1 MSMLNIVIDGKTVSV
16 SSNSTV
22 LDACKEN
29 DINIPTLCY
38 LKDINEIGACR
49 LCVVEVE
56 NRPGLHASC
65 VLPVTEGM
73 SVITNSKSIRE
84 NRKVNL
90 ELILSNHDKKCLT
103 CVRSTDCELQDLSK
117 RFNVD
122 ETRFEGVQTKSILDD
137 FSPSIVRDTAK
148 CIVCR
153 RCVAMCREVQDIG
166 VIGAYDRGFNTKIG
180 PAFDLSL
187 GSSPCIN
194 CGQCIQVCPVGAL
207 REKNDVDRVWEAISD
222 TSKTVIVQTA
232 PAVRVALGE
241 EFGMPIG
248 SNVKGQ
254 MVTALRKLGF
264 DEVYDTN
271 FAADLTILEEGSELI
286 SRIQNDGKLP
296 LITSC
301 SPGWVKFC
309 EDYYPEYNENLSS
322 CKSPHQMLGA
332 LSKSYYAEKNDIDPK
347 DIYTVSIMPC
357 TAKKFESNRDEL
369 RDKNNIKDVDAVIT
383 TRELARMIKEAG
395 LDLSQL
401 AESDYD
407 PVFGDS
413 SGAGALFGATG
424 GVMEAALRSVY
435 VLLTGQNLDNLEINQ
450 VRGLDGV
457 KEASLEINGMVVN
470 AAVAHGMKNAREL
483 LDRVKNGDKQYHFIE
498 IMGCPGGCI
507 TGGGQP
513 IVKSQKAMQTDVWKL
528 RAEAIYNEDRS
539 LEVRQSHE
547 NPSINYL
554 YDNYLGSPNSERAHE
569 LLHTT
574 YKKRKQYD
582 I

>member
-1 MSMLNIVIDGKTVSV
+1 MSMLNIVIDNKNVQVDANT
-16 SSNSTV
+16 TV
-22 LDACKEN
+22 LDACKQN
-29 DINIPTLCY
+29 NVDIPTLCY

-56 NRPGLHASC
+56 DRDGLFASC
-65 VLPVTEGM
+65 VLPVSEGM
-73 SVITNSKSIRE
+73 RIRTNSKKIRE
-84 NRKVNL
+84 SRKVNL

-103 CVRSTDCELQDLSK
+103 CVRSTNCELQDLSK
-117 RFNVD
+117 RFGVD
-122 ETRFEGVQTKSILDD
+122 DTRFEGVQTASVLDD

-153 RCVAMCREVQDIG
+153 RCVAMCSSVQDIG

-187 GSSPCIN
+187 NDVPCIN

-207 REKNDVDRVWEAISD
+207 REKNDVDYVWEALND
-222 TSKTVIVQTA
+222 PTNTVIVQTA
-232 PAVRVALGE
+232 PATRVALGE

-248 SNVKGQ
+248 SNVKGE

-271 FAADLTILEEGSELI
+271 FAADLTILEEGTELI
-286 SRIQNDGKLP
+286 NRLQNNGELP

-309 EDYYPEYNENLSS
+309 EDYYPEYIDNLSS

-332 LSKSYYAEKNDIDPK
+332 LTKSYYAEKENIDPK
-347 DIYTVSIMPC
+347 SIYTVSVMPC
-357 TAKKFESNRDEL
+357 TAKKFEANREEM
-369 RDKNNIKDVDAVIT
+369 RDINKVKDVDAVIT

-395 LDLSQL
+395 LDIKDM
-401 AESDYD
+401 EKSDYD
-407 PVFGDS
+407 PLFGDS

-435 VLLTGQNLDNLEINQ
+435 VLLTGKPLENLEINM
-450 VRGLDGV
+450 VRGLEGV
-457 KEASLEINGMVVN
+457 KEASLDINGMTVN

-483 LDRVKNGDKQYHFIE
+483 LDRVKNGEKQYHFIE

-513 IVKSQKAMQTDVWKL
+513 IVKSKVAMEKNVWKL

-539 LEVRQSHE
+539 LKVRQSHE
-547 NPSINYL
+547 NPSINYI
-554 YDNYLGSPNSERAHE
+554 YETYLKEPNSDKAHE

-574 YKKRKQYD
+574 YIKRSQYD